1 MKKLTALFL
10 SLVLITGTMVG
21 CGDSK
26 PTPASTPEK
35 SSSEITTPATK
46 EGKVLNV
53 YCWNDEFQRRLTE
66 FYPDYN
72 DETKKIG
79 DVSVNWMLTPSDNNA
94 YQNALDQALLA
105 QSSASEDNKVD
116 LFLIEADYALKYTD
130 AKANVAMDVKSI
142 GLTDEDMAQQLK
154 YTKEIVTDA
163 TGIQR
168 GVSWQ
173 GCPGVFIYRRSIA
186 KDVLGTDD
194 PATVQAAVAN
204 WDKFDATAADMSKK
218 GYKMLAGFDDSYRTF
233 SNNVS
238 APWVNDKLEIV
249 VDANI
254 MKWAD
259 QTKTYTQKGYN
270 NPVNLWDGDVWAKNM
285 GSAGKAFGYFG
296 PAWFID
302 FVMAGNS
309 MDKALTDGGK
319 AEAGNGAFGDYAAC
333 AGPQSYF
340 WGGTWMCAAN
350 GSDNV
355 SLIADIMKVMT
366 CSEETATNLTKSC
379 NEFANNIKAM
389 EATAKSDFASS
400 FLGGQNVIGAM
411 LESAK
416 NIDMSKISPYD
427 QGLNEGFQTAFHD
440 YFNGT
445 VTKEKALENFYNA
458 AKVKYPDLK
467 IPS

>member
-1 MKKLTALFL
+1 MKKITALIL

-21 CGDSK
+21 CGETKDA
-26 PTPASTPEK
+26 PTPTPEK
-35 SSSEITTPATK
+35 SSSKITTPADE

-72 DETKKIG
+72 NDTKKIG
-79 DVSVNWMLTPSDNNA
+79 DVSVNWVITPNENNA
-94 YQNALDQALLA
+94 YQNTLDEALLN
-105 QSSASEDNKVD
+105 QSSGDADSKVD

-130 AKANVAMDVKSI
+130 AKANVAMDIKSV
-142 GLTDEDMAQQLK
+142 GLTDEDMSQQLQ
-154 YTKEIVTDA
+154 YTKDIVTDK
-163 TGIQR
+163 TGVQR
-168 GVSWQ
+168 GVTWQ

-194 PATVQAAVAN
+194 PVAVQEAVSS
-204 WDKFDATAADMSKK
+204 WDKFDSTAGDMYKK
-218 GYKMLAGFDDSYRTF
+218 GYKMLAGFDDSYRAF
-233 SNNVS
+233 SNNVA
-238 APWVNDKLEIV
+238 APWVNDKMEIV
-249 VDANI
+249 IDDNM
-254 MKWAD
+254 MKWVD
-259 QTKTYTQKGYN
+259 QTKTYTENGYN

-285 GSAGKAFGYFG
+285 GSEGKAFGYFG

-309 MDKALTDGGK
+309 MDKAEADGGK
-319 AEAGNGAFGDYAAC
+319 AEIGNGAYGDYAAC

-350 GSDNV
+350 GTDNV

-389 EATAKSDFASS
+389 EQISNSDFSS
-400 FLGGQNVIGAM
+400 DFLGGQNVIGAM
-411 LESAK
+411 CESAK
-416 NIDMSKISPYD
+416 SIDMSKISPYD
-427 QGLNEGFQTAFHD
+427 QGLNEEFQNAFHD
-440 YFNGT
+440 YFNGS
-445 VTKEKALENFYNA
+445 VSKDKALENFYSA
-458 AKVKYPDLK
+458 AKVKYPELK
-467 IPS
+467 MP